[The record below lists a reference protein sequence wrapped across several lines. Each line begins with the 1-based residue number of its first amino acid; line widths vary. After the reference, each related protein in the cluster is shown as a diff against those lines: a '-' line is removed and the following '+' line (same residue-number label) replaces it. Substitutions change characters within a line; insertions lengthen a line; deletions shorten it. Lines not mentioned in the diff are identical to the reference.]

1 MFVNINNQV
10 QLDIHMVILFFIS
23 LIAIFD
29 IILLLYLLS
38 MTGVNL
44 NLDMVV
50 KIE

>member
-10 QLDIHMVILFFIS
+10 QLDINMVILFFIS